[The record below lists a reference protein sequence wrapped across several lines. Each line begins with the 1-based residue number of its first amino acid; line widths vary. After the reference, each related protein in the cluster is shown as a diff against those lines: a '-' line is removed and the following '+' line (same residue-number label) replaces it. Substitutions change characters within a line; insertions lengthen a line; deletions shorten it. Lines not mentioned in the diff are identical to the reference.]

1 MAKKVKSDIKYK
13 NTGEIEVPPRLVD
26 QVIGQDRAVAIIK
39 KAAKQRR
46 NILLMGS
53 PGTGKSMLAQA
64 MAELMPAEELE
75 DVLVYPNPLDENMPI
90 MRVVKTY
97 PKDRKLPK
105 GAPEIGEGRRIIEE
119 TRMKRITGGG
129 GFSPSLIMLVVL
141 VLALLYLSFSGF
153 VQGDNKWVIAAAV
166 LGLFVFG
173 AAMVLASGV
182 SRRVGGFENNEP
194 KLIVDNSGKKTA
206 PFVDAT
212 GAKAGALFGDVRHDP
227 LQCIPK
233 GENVVLDNG
242 NLVSIERIVDPY
254 FAAVEEGEVALEKSE
269 VNVLGGVDSKF
280 VFSPAAIRRVYRRK
294 YCGKLVNLK
303 TRGGSLIRVTPNH
316 PIAVLDAGGK
326 PAYQVAGYMRVGDR
340 VVIPEKIDC
349 EKGALMSRELLIF
362 IADLLAD
369 GYLGERRIEFNFK
382 VPFKIEEVQKDV
394 KKLGFTPKLR
404 IRRDGATQIN
414 LNSASLCRDFLKLGI
429 KDGEEKLIPG
439 LVFKQSK
446 ERITEFLSRL
456 ISLDGYVNGQGQFEI
471 MSSSKRFT
479 QQVRALLFML
489 GVNAKYKT
497 RKDRGFAK
505 GKIQHMLRW
514 NHFEWAKEYRK
525 HTVNPNHMRN
535 LDRYLS
541 VTSFNKECYD
551 DVVPLNFEVLDDIR
565 MKLGISKEKT
575 HRDFWSINPQ
585 INGSTRLTRNLLK
598 KVVGRFLEL
607 DPNNEDAL
615 RLRELSEGN
624 YAFDEIVEVK
634 AEDYDGF
641 VYNLTTESGNYFVDF
656 VLTHNSGGLG
666 TPAHL
671 RVEAGAIHR
680 SNKGVLFL
688 DEVSS
693 LGPRSQQELLTA
705 MQEKKYPITGQ
716 SELSSGAIVKTEPVP
731 ADFVL
736 VAAGNLIDIQK
747 MHPALRSRIRGYGYE
762 IYMDD
767 TMPDNEENRN
777 KLVRFV
783 AQEVQKDGKIPHF
796 TKEAVDEIIEEARK
810 RAGRKK
816 RLSMRFRELGGLVR
830 AAGDVAREENVKF
843 VDLKQVLEAKGVART
858 LEQQVS
864 QQIIDVRKDYKV
876 FMSKGYAVGKVN
888 GLAVMGDGSS
898 GIIMPIVA
906 EVTPASSKSEGKLI
920 ATGKLGKIAKEAVE
934 NVSAII
940 KKHMGKDVSQ
950 YDIHVQFLQTYEGV
964 EGDSASIS
972 IAVSVI
978 SAMESV
984 AVDESIAMTGSLSV
998 RGQVLPVGGITAK
1011 VEAAIEAGM
1020 KKVIIPKANE
1030 DDVYL
1035 GKDNIGKIKIIPVSN
1050 LIEVLEKSLKESS
1063 RKDELIK
1070 EMEGIIK

>member
-1 MAKKVKSDIKYK
+1 MAKFESDYKTTEDIK
-13 NTGEIEVPPRLVD
+13 VPETLVD
-26 QVIGQDRAVAIIK
+26 QVIGQERAVEIIK

-75 DVLVYPNPLDENMPI
+75 DVLIYPNPLDENIPLV
-90 MRVVKTY
+90 RVVKTY
-97 PKDRKLPK
+97 PKERKLPP
-105 GAPEIGEGRRIIEE
+105 GAPDIGEGRRIIGE
-119 TRMKRITGGG
+119 TRANRMVGGG
-129 GFSPSLIMLVVL
+129 GISPSFLILSILVI
-141 VLALLYLSFSGF
+141 ALLYLSFSGF
-153 VQGDNKWVIAAAV
+153 VEGDNKWVIAAAV

-173 AAMVLASGV
+173 AAIVLASGV
-182 SRRVGGFENNEP
+182 SRRMGGFENNEP
-194 KLIVDNSGKKTA
+194 KLVVDNSGRKNA

-227 LQCIPK
+227 LQCIPA
-233 GENVVLDNG
+233 GENVILDNG
-242 NLVSIERIVDPY
+242 NVVPIERIVDPY
-254 FAAVEEGEVALEKSE
+254 FAEVEEGEVPVEKAG

-280 VFSPAAIRRVYRRK
+280 MFSPAAIRRVYRRK
-294 YCGKLVNLK
+294 YCGKIISLK
-303 TRGGSLIRVTPNH
+303 TRSGSLIRVTPNH
-316 PIAVLDAGGK
+316 PIAILDADGN
-326 PAYQVAGYMRVGDR
+326 PAYQVAAEMKVGDR

-349 EKGALMSRELLIF
+349 EKGAVMSRELLVF

-394 KKLGFTPKLR
+394 RKLGFTPKLR
-404 IRRDGATQIN
+404 IRGDGATQIN
-414 LNSASLCRDFLKLGI
+414 LNSVDLCKSFLKLGI
-429 KDGEEKLIPG
+429 KDGKEKLIPG
-439 LVFKQSK
+439 LVFKQDND
-446 ERITEFLSRL
+446 RIAEFLSRL
-456 ISLDGYVNGQGQFEI
+456 ISLDGYVNAQGQFEI

-479 QQVRALLFML
+479 QQVRALLFMV

-514 NHFEWAKEYRK
+514 NHFGWARMYRK

-551 DVVPLNFEVLDDIR
+551 DVVPLNFEVLDGIR

-585 INGSTRLTRNLLK
+585 INGNTRLTKNLLK

-607 DPNNEDAL
+607 DLTDENAL
-615 RLRELSEGN
+615 RLRKLSEGD

-634 AEDYDGF
+634 TENYDGL

-680 SNKGVLFL
+680 SNKGVLFV

-705 MQEKKYPITGQ
+705 MQERKYSITGQ
-716 SELSSGAIVKTEPVP
+716 SELSSGAIVKTQPVP

-736 VAAGNLIDIQK
+736 VAAGNLIDMQK

-767 TMPDNEENRN
+767 TMPDNGENRV

-783 AQEVQKDGKIPHF
+783 AQEVKKDGKIPHF
-796 TKEAVDEIIEEARK
+796 TREAVEEIVEEARRK
-810 RAGRKK
+810 SGRKR
-816 RLSMRFRELGGLVR
+816 RLSLRFRELGGLVR
-830 AAGDVAREENVKF
+830 AAGDVAIEEGAKR
-843 VDLKQVLEAKGVART
+843 VDLGHVIKAKNVART

-864 QQIIDVRKDYKV
+864 QQVIDLRKDYRV
-876 FMSKGYAVGKVN
+876 FMNRGYAVGKVN

-940 KKHMGKDVSQ
+940 KKHIGKDVSQ
-950 YDIHVQFLQTYEGV
+950 YDMHVQFLQTYEGV

-978 SAMESV
+978 SAMEGV
-984 AVDESIAMTGSLSV
+984 AVDQSTAMTGSLSV
-998 RGQVLPVGGITAK
+998 RGEVLPVGGITSK
-1011 VEAAIEAGM
+1011 IEAAIDAGM
-1020 KKVIIPKANE
+1020 KRVIIPEANRE
-1030 DDVYL
+1030 DVYL
-1035 GKDNIGKIKIIPVSN
+1035 GKEKRGRIKIIPVN
-1050 LIEVLEKSLKESS
+1050 NIIDVLQQSLKSGS
-1063 RKDELIK
+1063 RKDKLLEK
-1070 EMEGIIK
+1070 MEGMKK